1 MISITKESLELTQKI
16 SDEIKN
22 KTFHHHYHILYD
34 IVNQYPFEYNVV
46 YVEVGC
52 FAGGSAC
59 LTLQRKNTTVVSIDI
74 GNPIDQSVVENNV
87 SKLNIHNNKYTYIKG
102 NSHHKETYNR
112 LIKCVDE
119 IDVLFIDGDHSYEGV
134 IKDFEMYSV
143 LVKKGGYIVFDDY
156 NDNQHS
162 PEVHKAVSQILQQI
176 MKDYEIIGS
185 VDNIYGARPYTKK
198 EGNCFTIRKK

>member
-1 MISITKESLELTQKI
+1 MIKITKESLELTQKI

-34 IVNQYPFEYNVV
+34 IVNQYPPEYNVT
-46 YVEVGC
+46 YVEIGC

-59 LTLQRKNTTVVSIDI
+59 LILQRENTTVVSLDI

-87 SKLNIHNNKYTYIKG
+87 NRLNTHNNKYTYIKG
-102 NSHHKETYNR
+102 NSHHKETYDI
-112 LIKCVDE
+112 LMKYIEE
-119 IDVLFIDGDHSYEGV
+119 IDVLFIDGDHSYNGV
-134 IKDFEMYSV
+134 IKDFEMYSK

-156 NDNQHS
+156 HDFQYS
-162 PEVHKAVSQILQQI
+162 PEVRKGVDHILPQIVD
-176 MKDYEIIGS
+176 DYEIIGS
-185 VDNIYGARPYTKK
+185 IDNIYGARPSTKK